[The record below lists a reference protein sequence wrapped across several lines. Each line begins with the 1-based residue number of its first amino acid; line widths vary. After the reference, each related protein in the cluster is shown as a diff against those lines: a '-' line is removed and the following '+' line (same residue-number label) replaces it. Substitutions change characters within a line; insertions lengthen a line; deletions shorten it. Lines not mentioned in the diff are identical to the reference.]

1 MSTNERAAAPVAA
14 SPEVFQQL
22 GQITRQL
29 HEALNEL
36 GVMPRLQRSAA
47 GLSDARSRLNY
58 IASRTGE
65 AAEKVLDAVELAKA
79 EQAAI
84 SGAARQLASVHGG
97 GCSGIC
103 SAGSASGMPSN
114 EATMHWIG
122 EVESGAARTD
132 ALLTDIMLA
141 QDFHDLT
148 SQVVAKVVVL
158 VMELEDS
165 LVHILLQAAPA
176 EPACRAEPGA
186 LAGPVVEA
194 AGRSDVVTSQH
205 EVDDLLASLGF

>member
-1 MSTNERAAAPVAA
+1 MNTNEAAAG
-14 SPEVFQQL
+14 PEVFQQL
-22 GQITRQL
+22 GQITRRL

-36 GVMPRLQRSAA
+36 GVMPRLQQSAA

-58 IASRTGE
+58 IANRTGE

-84 SGAARQLASVHGG
+84 AGAARQLAGVHGG
-97 GCSGIC
+97 GTSGT
-103 SAGSASGMPSN
+103 SGASGNASS

-176 EPACRAEPGA
+176 EPAGRAEPGA

-194 AGRSDVVTSQH
+194 AGRNDVATSQH
-205 EVDDLLASLGF
+205 EVDELLASLGF

>member
-1 MSTNERAAAPVAA
+1 MSTNERAAAPAAA

-36 GVMPRLQRSAA
+36 GVMPRLQKSAA

-97 GCSGIC
+97 GIS

-114 EATMHWIG
+114 QATMHWIG
-122 EVESGAARTD
+122 EVEAGAARTD
-132 ALLTDIMLA
+132 TLLTDIMLA

-158 VMELEDS
+158 VMDLEDS
-165 LVHILLQAAPA
+165 LVNILLQAAPA
-176 EPACRAEPGA
+176 EPACRTEPGA

>member
-1 MSTNERAAAPVAA
+1 MKTNEGPAAPAAAG
-14 SPEVFQQL
+14 PEVFQQL

-36 GVMPRLQRSAA
+36 GVMPRLQQSAA
-47 GLSDARSRLNY
+47 GLPDARSRLNY
-58 IASRTGE
+58 IARRTGE

-84 SGAARQLASVHGG
+84 TGAARQLARVHGG
-97 GCSGIC
+97 GTG
-103 SAGSASGMPSN
+103 GMASG
-114 EATMHWIG
+114 EATMHWVG
-122 EVESGAARTD
+122 EIASGAARTD
-132 ALLTDIMLA
+132 VLLTDIMLA

-158 VMELEDS
+158 VMELEES
-165 LVHILLQAAPA
+165 LVHVLLQAAPA
-176 EPACRAEPGA
+176 EPACRADPGA

-194 AGRSDVVTSQH
+194 AGRSDVVTSQR

>member
-1 MSTNERAAAPVAA
+1 MNTHEGPAAPATA
-14 SPEVFQQL
+14 GPEVLQQL
-22 GQITRQL
+22 GQISRQL

-36 GVMPRLQRSAA
+36 GVMPRLQKSAT
-47 GLSDARSRLNY
+47 GLLDARSRLDY
-58 IASRTGE
+58 ITRRSGE
-65 AAEKVLDAVELAKA
+65 AAEKVLDAVERAKA

-84 SGAARQLASVHGG
+84 TGAARQLTGLHGG
-97 GCSGIC
+97 GSRAVAPGDV
-103 SAGSASGMPSN
+103 A
-114 EATMHWIG
+114 MHWVG
-122 EVESGAARTD
+122 EIASGAARTD

-158 VMELEDS
+158 VMELEDTLS
-165 LVHILLQAAPA
+165 SILRTAAPA
-176 EPACRAEPGA
+176 QPACHAEPGT

-205 EVDDLLASLGF
+205 EVDDLLAGLGL